1 MLVTAQPDA
10 GIRLPEEALEQY
22 RAEKAAATIRC
33 YSGSNTPELLSTEDF
48 ARLVRETRPRHDQL
62 IALVGNLLPHRQ
74 DNLWRRPP
82 PWAFFVVSEEA
93 VKRLAACPRE
103 RHEATA
109 QLQYLFEV
117 ASRTHISL
125 RIYDFAAPVL
135 PPSMPFTV
143 TTDVDCERTA
153 FVGDVLAPA
162 GLRVGRDGDVLESC
176 LDFFAE
182 LTDYSLSEDDSRAM
196 LGRALLHR
204 RNIAGTRSLSDA
216 PRPAC

>member
-1 MLVTAQPDA
+1 MLVAAQPGA
-10 GIRLPEEALEQY
+10 EVRLPDDALEQY
-22 RAEKAAATIRC
+22 RAEKAAAIIRC
-33 YSGSNTPELLSTEDF
+33 YSGSNTPELLATEDF
-48 ARLVRETRPRHDQL
+48 ARLVRESRRRNDPL
-62 IALVGNLLPHRQ
+62 AALVGELLPHRQ
-74 DNLWRRPP
+74 DLLWRRTP

-93 VKRLAACPRE
+93 VRRLACCPRE
-103 RHEATA
+103 EDEATA

-117 ASRTHISL
+117 ASRAHISL

-143 TTDVDCERTA
+143 TTNGDGERTA

-162 GLRVGRDGDVLESC
+162 GLLVGRDDDVLDSC

-182 LTDYSLSEDDSRAM
+182 LTSYSLSEDDSRAM
-196 LGRALLHR
+196 LGRALLRR
-204 RNIAGTRSLSDA
+204 RNIAGARRLADA